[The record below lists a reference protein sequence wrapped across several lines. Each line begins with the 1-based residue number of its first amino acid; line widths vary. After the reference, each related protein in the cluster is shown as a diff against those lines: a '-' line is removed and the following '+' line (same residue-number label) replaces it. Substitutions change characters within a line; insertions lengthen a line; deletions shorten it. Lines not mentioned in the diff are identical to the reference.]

1 MDRQH
6 PMDIQLLRLLPIASA
21 EGPSYAGLV
30 FYVAL
35 VLLAIFVLTGMA
47 KKGFKDRV
55 FTNKLS
61 QHAEQMYLFVES
73 LCINIIGPHGKKY
86 IPFIGTIWL
95 FIFTSNSLALFFP
108 TAPTADF
115 SFNLALALIAVFY
128 VQFEGIKGHAD
139 HLLHEGKGA
148 FGAWI
153 GGFFRHMRHFAGPT
167 MGRNGAIEVAVAIV
181 MPCLLF
187 PIELVSELMKNVS
200 LSLRLFGNIH
210 GGHVAVESLNHLW
223 APFAMSGN
231 DVYMP
236 LGGFLLLVKL
246 LTVIVQAL
254 VFCLLTCVYIGL
266 VTHHEEPHGE
276 HAEAH

>member
-1 MDRQH
+1 MDLQH
-6 PMDIQLLRLLPIASA
+6 PMEILLHRSLPIAAA

-35 VLLAIFVLTGMA
+35 VLLVIGIVVVQA
-47 KKGFKDRV
+47 KKGLKERV
-55 FTNKLS
+55 FKNKFT
-61 QHAEQMYLFVES
+61 QHAEQMYLFVDS
-73 LCINIIGPHGKKY
+73 LCVNIIGSHGRKY
-86 IPFIGTIWL
+86 IPFIGTLWL
-95 FIFTSNSLALFFP
+95 FIFVSNSVALFFP

-115 SFNLALALIAVFY
+115 SFNLAIALIAVFY

-139 HLLHEGKGA
+139 HLRHEGKDP
-148 FGAWI
+148 FSAWI

-167 MGRNGAIEVAVAIV
+167 MGRNGIIEVAVAIV
-181 MPCLLF
+181 MPILLF

-223 APFAMSGN
+223 APFAMNGS

-236 LGGFLLLVKL
+236 LGGLLILVKL

-276 HAEAH
+276 HAPAH